1 MIEIDSQQY
10 TAFVKEFRDVPFKLT
25 PAWIHYYKSQEKQ
38 ALFFVD
44 RPIRPGIICWG
55 ISRKSK
61 FSGNILVLYG
71 PILKE
76 GTSVK
81 QLAEFLEGLK
91 SFNHNGIQLNLTTP
105 YSTDFEIAARKA
117 FFKRPIGQS
126 FTNLTILV
134 DTREFKP
141 DRNWKRNLK
150 KAYSENYC
158 FEIKKEVSPDDCR
171 IISKL
176 SKENSDRRNFYDSL
190 SPEEIELL
198 MRYENIFVCLL
209 YNNDKPIAAR
219 IISIE
224 QEISYDLFAC
234 NSLESRKNGANH
246 YLMEKLFNYL
256 RENQTPYFDFSG
268 IPIGK
273 KNLYGIYEFKISSGG
288 KVVQTNG
295 EWCWYE
301 SKYTRHLLYLY
312 QLLFNKQEFY

>member
-10 TAFVKEFRDVPFKLT
+10 SDFVKEFRDTPFKLT
-25 PAWIHYYKSQEKQ
+25 PAWIKYYKSQGKK
-38 ALFFVD
+38 ALFFADTPVQ
-44 RPIRPGIICWG
+44 PGIMCWG
-55 ISRKSK
+55 TSRKSK
-61 FSGNILVLYG
+61 FLGNILVLFG

-76 GTSVK
+76 GTTVK
-81 QLAEFLEGLK
+81 QLTEFLEGLK

-134 DTREFKP
+134 NTGELKS

-150 KAYSENYC
+150 KAYSENYN
-158 FEIKKEVSPDDCR
+158 FEIKKEVSPDECR
-171 IISKL
+171 IISNL
-176 SKENSDRRNFYDSL
+176 SKENSDIRNFSDSL
-190 SPEEIELL
+190 SPEEITLL
-198 MRYENIFVCLL
+198 MSYENIFVCLL
-209 YNNDKPIAAR
+209 FNNHKPIAAR

-256 RENQTPYFDFSG
+256 RENQIYYFDFSG

-273 KNLYGIYEFKISSGG
+273 KNLYGIYEFKNSSGG

-295 EWCWYE
+295 EWCWYKA
-301 SKYTRHLLYLY
+301 KYTRHLLYIY
-312 QLLFNKQEFY
+312 QLLINKQEFY